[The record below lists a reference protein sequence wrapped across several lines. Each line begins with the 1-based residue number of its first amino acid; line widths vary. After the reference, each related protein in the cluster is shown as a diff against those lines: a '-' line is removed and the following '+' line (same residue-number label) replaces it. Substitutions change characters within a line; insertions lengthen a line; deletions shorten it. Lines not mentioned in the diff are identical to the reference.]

1 MERVDLGYGRFAVLR
16 ALRYVLWTL
25 PALVGF
31 GVQRLFTGSPE
42 LVENLLSRGL
52 FRLLSSLIATV
63 DSLIPFSLTE
73 LLAVLAIPLFL
84 LLVFLFV
91 RKIRRAERYT
101 RGHIAGRTFHR
112 LLWALSIAYLM
123 FMMLH
128 GWNYARL
135 PVAAT
140 FDLPVAARSAKDLAS
155 ASLWLARH
163 ASEARS
169 EVQEDA
175 NGVMRLAAGVG
186 GTLKA
191 AGTAYKI
198 TAETYPLLAGPEIR
212 PKGVILSRFW
222 SYTGITGMY
231 FPFFVEANINID
243 VPQCSLT
250 DTLLHEIAHT
260 RGFAR
265 EDEAGFMA
273 FLTGIHHPSADF
285 RYGAYL
291 EAFLSLSGQLY
302 AYDTDAWTAS
312 WSAVSD
318 GIRRDLTAQSDYW
331 KQFEGPVLEVSEQV
345 NNAYLQANLQKD
357 GVYSYGRK
365 TDLILAYLYGKDP
378 GAAALAGG
386 TP

>member
-1 MERVDLGYGRFAVLR
+1 MEHVDLGHGRFTILR
-16 ALRYVLWTL
+16 ALRYVLWAA

-31 GVQRLFTGSPE
+31 GVQRLFSGHPE
-42 LVENLLSRGL
+42 MVENLLSRGL
-52 FRLLSSLIATV
+52 FRLLSALISTV
-63 DSLIPFSLTE
+63 DSLVPFSLTE
-73 LLAVLAIPLFL
+73 LLVVLAIPLFV

-91 RKIRRAERYT
+91 RKIRRSERYA
-101 RGHIAGRTFHR
+101 RGQVAGRMFHR

-123 FMMLH
+123 FMVLH

-135 PVAAT
+135 PVSAT
-140 FDLPVAARSAKDLAS
+140 FGLPVAARSAKDLAS
-155 ASLWLARH
+155 ASIWLAKR
-163 ASEARS
+163 ATEARS

-175 NGVMRLAAGVG
+175 NGVMRLSAGVG
-186 GTLKA
+186 GTLKT
-191 AGTAYKI
+191 AGLAYKL
-198 TAETYPLLAGPEIR
+198 TAETYPLLEGALIR
-212 PKGVILSRFW
+212 PKGVVLSRLW

-243 VPQCSLT
+243 VPQVSLT
-250 DTLLHEIAHT
+250 DTVLHEIAHT

-273 FLTGIHHPSADF
+273 FLTGIYHPSADF

-302 AYDTDAWTAS
+302 TYDTDAWAAA
-312 WSAVSD
+312 WAGISD
-318 GIRRDLTAQSDYW
+318 GIRRDLNARSVYW
-331 KQFEGPVLEVSEQV
+331 KQFEGPVQKVSEQV
-345 NNAYLQANLQKD
+345 NNAYLEANLQKD

-365 TDLILAYLYGKDP
+365 ADLILSYLYSKDP
-378 GAAALAGG
+378 GAAALVST